1 MLFLFYLLQY
11 TENSAIALKAN
22 AADRPDHYVDLATP
36 AVNNTANKITKP
48 VMSMKAKQTGA
59 EKEASTSVSNIV
71 QSCSSISPLSDDH
84 IYGNQELSGRPI
96 PVDEL
101 SSYVEEMLKRK
112 DGFKKEY
119 TVMTNILEL
128 HAFLN

>member
-1 MLFLFYLLQY
+1 MLFLIYLIKS
-11 TENSAIALKAN
+11 TENSEIALKAN
-22 AADRPDHYVDLATP
+22 AANDRPDHHVDLATP

-48 VMSMKAKQTGA
+48 VMSMRAKQTGA

-71 QSCSSISPLSDDH
+71 QSCSSIPPLSDDH

-119 TVMTNILEL
+119 MVSWPT
-128 HAFLN
+128 F